1 MEDDR
6 EWMYEGRIV
15 NGMFSNE
22 WGDKVDEFF
31 EFTLRHP
38 ECVNGGTAIRCPCTS
53 VKCQNKKFLNVETVK
68 VHLYRNG
75 FVPDYY
81 VWIYHG
87 EKQVHQRC
95 SSSVRVSV
103 SETDQMISDN
113 MNHTTYHRMVCD
125 AAGPEFN
132 PDEEP
137 NAEARNFY
145 DMIRAGDKPVYEGN
159 SKHTQLSAAV
169 RML

>member
-1 MEDDR
+1 MDVR
-6 EWMYEGRIV
+6 G
-15 NGMFSNE
+15 SNS
-22 WGDKVDEFF
+22 
-31 EFTLRHP
+31 
-38 ECVNGGTAIRCPCTS
+38 ECVNGGTVIRCPCTL

-68 VHLYRNG
+68 VHLCRNG

-81 VWIYHG
+81 LWIYHG

-103 SETDQMISDN
+103 SETDQMVSDN

-125 AAGPEFN
+125 VVGPEFN

-137 NAEARNFY
+137 NVEARNFY

-169 RML
+169 RILELKCRHRCS

>member
-1 MEDDR
+1 M
-6 EWMYEGRIV
+6 V
-15 NGMFSNE
+15 
-22 WGDKVDEFF
+22 
-31 EFTLRHP
+31 L
-38 ECVNGGTAIRCPCTS
+38 
-53 VKCQNKKFLNVETVK
+53 
-68 VHLYRNG
+68 
-75 FVPDYY
+75 
-81 VWIYHG
+81 
-87 EKQVHQRC
+87 
-95 SSSVRVSV
+95 
-103 SETDQMISDN
+103 DN

-169 RML
+169 RMLEIKCRHRCSQAWFDDMSNFIQELLPQDNLMPLDFYNTKKLVRGLGLPVQVIHCYVNSCMIYCGDDSDLNSCKKCGHTR